1 MKFDIYLLF
10 EYLWI
15 YFQLIQRISMAVERR
30 NSTSVL
36 ASMPDAGECLDNT
49 CIFKF
54 INVGSYV
61 SYMLYQI
68 GYLNIY
74 KGFFTF

>member
-1 MKFDIYLLF
+1 MKFDIYLLLG
-10 EYLWI
+10 YLWI
-15 YFQLIQRISMAVERR
+15 VFHILQRINMAVERG

-36 ASMPDAGECLDNT
+36 ASMPNAGECLDNT
-49 CIFKF
+49 FIFKF
-54 INVGSYV
+54 IHVRCYV
-61 SYMLYQI
+61 SYMLCQI